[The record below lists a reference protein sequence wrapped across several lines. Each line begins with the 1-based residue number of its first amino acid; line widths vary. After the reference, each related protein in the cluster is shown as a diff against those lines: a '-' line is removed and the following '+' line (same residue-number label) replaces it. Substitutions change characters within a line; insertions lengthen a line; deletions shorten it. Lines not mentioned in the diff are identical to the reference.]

1 MACTLFHRDAL
12 TAPARVDARLPPPML
27 EFVRSRLFAR
37 APNPPVDVSCA
48 STSDGIV
55 ISWTPGARASENN
68 LEEEEH
74 AVSVRFADGAG
85 REATMGMWMDVFVG
99 TGRSFTLKTPGGG
112 DGCALEVRVRAE
124 NARGTSAWVLASGTT
139 RAMVKD
145 SEWGAQWKKSSGG
158 EGTSV
163 ALPSGESSANRV

>member
-1 MACTLFHRDAL
+1 
-12 TAPARVDARLPPPML
+12 ML
-27 EFVRSRLFAR
+27 AFVRSRLFAR
-37 APNPPVDVSCA
+37 APNAPVDVSCA

-112 DGCALEVRVRAE
+112 TG
-124 NARGTSAWVLASGTT
+124 ARWSAWVLASGTT
-139 RAMVKD
+139 RALVKD
-145 SEWGAQWKKSSGG
+145 NEWGAQWKKSSGG

-163 ALPSGESSANRV
+163 ALPSGESSANRVRV